1 MFHYSLRW
9 GRKSYNFFV
18 LKDGKYIKS
27 TLNNEGSQLY
37 GKDRY
42 GAFIKSNRTDKAAY
56 NNGLLSPLDIDSFA
70 GKGDM
75 YGYDL
80 VDQNGNPLPSIKD
93 LQPIIDK
100 IEAAIGIN
108 MKDYDSVIGNIY
120 LPGEYVYPHK
130 DTSESKSARNYP
142 VIVYS
147 IGNDAGLGIV
157 DNNEGKMT
165 FANQYDERFLPAND
179 KLKGYTNEILT
190 KHGSIYTFGMDGKGR
205 FELTHSTPTNSKKD
219 KLQTPITLPNGKVV
233 TNYTITLTFRRAA
246 DLEPGMPIAPAKIT
260 TQSSTT
266 TQPQA
271 ETEVETQNLTTTNE
285 PNVFIFDDSKTKTA
299 DYYRNITS
307 ANSTVGFV
315 FNASKD
321 EIEKNI
327 TLGGQSLLRF
337 VSPDTALPFITSMT
351 INSDNFSN
359 LAPESYQSVKDYFDR
374 KIQEYKNAKDLGTK
388 IALPIEGIGNSRKM
402 PQELF
407 VYLSKRLFEEL
418 GYINPGS
425 TMYKDITEI
434 INNKQGISDDE
445 ILASLGF
452 ESDPFNCV

>member
-1 MFHYSLRW
+1 MGTIFNSLIDAYLFQIPVREMVYGEDSAPILLTLDEVIKKVNELYSSELIS
-9 GRKSYNFFV
+9 GIEKYLKPFV
-18 LKDGKYIKS
+18 KD
-27 TLNNEGSQLY
+27 QL
-37 GKDRY
+37 
-42 GAFIKSNRTDKAAY
+42 
-56 NNGLLSPLDIDSFA
+56 
-70 GKGDM
+70 
-75 YGYDL
+75 
-80 VDQNGNPLPSIKD
+80 IKD
-93 LQPIIDK
+93 
-100 IEAAIGIN
+100 IE
-108 MKDYDSVIGNIY
+108 NIY
-120 LPGEYVYPHK
+120 KEK
-130 DTSESKSARNYP
+130 
-142 VIVYS
+142 I
-147 IGNDAGLGIV
+147 
-157 DNNEGKMT
+157 NN
-165 FANQYDERFLPAND
+165 
-179 KLKGYTNEILT
+179 
-190 KHGSIYTFGMDGKGR
+190 
-205 FELTHSTPTNSKKD
+205 
-219 KLQTPITLPNGKVV
+219 KLQTYLN
-233 TNYTITLTFRRAA
+233 
-246 DLEPGMPIAPAKIT
+246 DLENALKNFEYDIRT
-260 TQSSTT
+260 TA
-266 TQPQA
+266 QPQA
-271 ETEVETQNLTTTNE
+271 EAEVETQNLRTTNE

-434 INNKQGISDDE
+434 ISNKQGISDDE